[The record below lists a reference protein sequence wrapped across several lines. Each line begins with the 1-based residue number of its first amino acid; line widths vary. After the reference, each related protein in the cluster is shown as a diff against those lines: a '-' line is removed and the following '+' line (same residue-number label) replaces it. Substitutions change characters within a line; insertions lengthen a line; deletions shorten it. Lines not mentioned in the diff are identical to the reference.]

1 MRRSIRLAIGVV
13 ALAVVAIPVLSAQ
26 AATGL
31 STKERTTLQS
41 MREEEKLAH
50 DVYVVLASK
59 TGDVRFSRIAA
70 AEIRHGQALER
81 VMAANGVADP
91 TDGYGAGKFPT
102 PSFQKMYDELVE
114 QGSVSLA
121 AALEV
126 GRRIEREDIAGL
138 AVAIDQTDDAVLD
151 QVYAALKAGSTR
163 HLAAFQTT
171 SAGTR
176 PGMSGAPGAGRGSA
190 GGQRAARG
198 NPGATIRGGSGTCPG
213 THHSGARPA

>member
-1 MRRSIRLAIGVV
+1 MRRSTRLVIGVV

-31 STKERTTLQS
+31 GAKERATLLS

-50 DVYVVLASK
+50 DVYVVLAGK
-59 TGDVRFSRIAA
+59 TGDVRFTRIAA

-91 TDGYGAGKFPT
+91 TDGYAAGKFPT
-102 PSFQKMYDELVE
+102 PAFQKMYDELVA

-126 GRRIEREDIAGL
+126 GRQIEREDIADL
-138 AVAIDQTDDAVLD
+138 AVAIDQTDNAALD
-151 QVYAALKAGSTR
+151 RVYTALKAGSTR
-163 HLAAFQTT
+163 HLAAFQNT
-171 SAGTR
+171 SAGTG
-176 PGMSGAPGAGRGSA
+176 PGMSGAPGAGRGPA

-198 NPGATIRGGSGTCPG
+198 NPDTIRGGSGTCTG
-213 THHSGARPA
+213 THQSGARPA

>member
-1 MRRSIRLAIGVV
+1 MRRSIRLVIGVV

-31 STKERTTLQS
+31 SAKERATLLS

-50 DVYVVLASK
+50 DVYVVLAGK
-59 TGDVRFSRIAA
+59 TGDVRFTRIAA

-91 TDGYGAGKFPT
+91 TDGYVAGKFPT
-102 PSFQKMYDELVE
+102 PAFQKMYDELVA

-126 GRRIEREDIAGL
+126 GRQIERVDIADL
-138 AVAIDQTDDAVLD
+138 AVAIDQTDNAALD
-151 QVYAALKAGSTR
+151 QVYTALKAGSTR
-163 HLAAFQTT
+163 HLAAFQSTA
-171 SAGTR
+171 AGTG
-176 PGMSGAPGAGRGSA
+176 PGMSGAPGAGRGPA

-198 NPGATIRGGSGTCPG
+198 NPDTIRGASGTCNG
-213 THHSGARPA
+213 THQSGARPA